1 MLHVHCCRCLCRPL
15 ISLKYLRKWWFCQS
29 LEWNWETHS
38 ASLQTNFSYCPKNVM
53 NQLQVTF
60 ALAVKSISIKQHY
73 NVVGCLFNLNCLPS
87 FCSYRLTELSHH
99 GKHILQFMTQV
110 GKQITCN
117 KHCTQISFKWLPLTH
132 PQSTLTIFFLKQW

>member
-38 ASLQTNFSYCPKNVM
+38 ASLQTNFSYCPKNMM

-60 ALAVKSISIKQHY
+60 ALVIKSISIKQHY
-73 NVVGCLFNLNCLPS
+73 NVVGCLFNLNCLQSFSTYVHIGWLSYHTMANTSFNLWLKLGNKLPVISIVLRSLSSGYPWLTPS
-87 FCSYRLTELSHH
+87 PLS
-99 GKHILQFMTQV
+99 QF
-110 GKQITCN
+110 
-117 KHCTQISFKWLPLTH
+117 S
-132 PQSTLTIFFLKQW
+132 S